1 MYIYMHKYI
10 YIFTFTYLDI
20 YKYIFVYLY
29 KIYLHIYIYDIYLPI
44 SLFKFIFIHIVL
56 FHKRIQYITRFLKTF
71 KTMVLQ
77 RCLREKTT
85 LPRNGLDAFT
95 WKEPLRFLDSQS
107 ISGMSTDIL
116 EREPEPPR
124 LNLLVPRSDFYP
136 MVPQNLMQ
144 A

>member
-1 MYIYMHKYI
+1 M
-10 YIFTFTYLDI
+10 
-20 YKYIFVYLY
+20 
-29 KIYLHIYIYDIYLPI
+29 YLHIYIYDIYLPI

-77 RCLREKTT
+77 RCL
-85 LPRNGLDAFT
+85 PRKNDIAQESLGRLHMEGTITIPGFPKPAV
-95 WKEPLRFLDSQS
+95 ECP
-107 ISGMSTDIL
+107 TDIL

-136 MVPQNLMQ
+136 MVPMVPQNLMQ